1 MAQRIMKIL
10 NLLLCTVLLCGA
22 CMDDDRLQTQPGDT
36 RAMVFE
42 IGEKPSF
49 SNVPLEGTE
58 GANTRLAENADLTM
72 TWEKGDKIYLQV
84 TFTLEDNSKTEKYAT
99 VTYNGTKWEFSEVIL
114 YPEKTKSAVVN
125 GYHAAGTFAGNKVTL
140 TPNTNIVSVKSVTLT
155 PPDIASPATPVQL
168 TFSPVLT
175 RIEVK
180 NAKAGYISA
189 LVPMPTAVDI
199 TKSALGN
206 KQALTC
212 KDGSIASDG
221 VYYVSLDDAG
231 THTLTCRGMTMTLK
245 KPADTYAGLSYT
257 IDCNLYK
264 PGIVTPGRPSRGIK
278 TADDLIDFAK
288 LWKAGDMTTLN
299 QRYIV
304 EGVVNLLADID
315 MTGRD
320 DFEPCSGFNLVFDGQ
335 GHSITGWEYDKG
347 LTDVGYSVSIPTN
360 SAGLFHSIEK
370 EGVVKNLVL
379 EIKNTFGYATS
390 LNSDEKLYLGC
401 IAGKNE
407 GLIMACTMTQ
417 GGYFSIVP
425 KNDTQKAY
433 VGGIAGGGKG
443 TIVACIINDM
453 GLFPDPPIEKQTVGA
468 FSAENNVYSC
478 LARKDIDLFPH
489 NDGLSVF
496 YTYTGGEAYNCVKPK
511 SSLTYQ
517 PGSKEEDC
525 VSYTSAD
532 DLLNKIP
539 TINAGILK
547 YNTKYPDTPCNYHY
561 YYESGKGLI
570 IAEGAPPPNAT
581 DKDRK

>member
-49 SNVPLEGTE
+49 SNVPLEETE

-245 KPADTYAGLSYT
+245 KPAGTYAGLSYT

-264 PGIVTPGRPSRGIK
+264 PGVVTPGRPSRGIK

-335 GHSITGWEYDKG
+335 GHSITGWKYDKG
-347 LTDVGYSVSIPTN
+347 FSGHGDIPTN

-370 EGVVKNLVL
+370 EGVVKNLGL
-379 EIKNTFGYATS
+379 TIKIYFGYATS
-390 LNSDEKLYLGC
+390 LNNDEKLYLGC

-407 GLIMACTMTQ
+407 GLIMACTVTQ
-417 GGYFSIVP
+417 SGNISIVP
-425 KNDTQKAY
+425 QNDTQRTY

-443 TIVACIINDM
+443 TIVACIIGM
-453 GLFPDPPIEKQTVGA
+453 SLFPDPPRKKQTVGG
-468 FSAENNVYSC
+468 FSTENNVYAC
-478 LARKDIDLFPH
+478 VARSSIDLYPF
-489 NDGLSVF
+489 DDDDLF
-496 YTYTGGEAYNCVKPK
+496 YTYTGGEAYNCMKRFDKYVAPTK
-511 SSLTYQ
+511 

-561 YYESGKGLI
+561 YYESGKGPI
-570 IAEGAPPPNAT
+570 IAEGAPTP
-581 DKDRK
+581 